1 MTVRLTQGMVRRVH
15 EDHPP
20 GSQLYDEEVSGL
32 RLVVG
37 SKSSSYKFMGRI
49 NDGTARYMTI
59 TLGRADELALKTAR
73 AMAVDIKQKLARGED
88 PRKPKSTVPTLAEVL
103 ERYLAARANDLQPRT
118 IHGYRD
124 NLKPIMKDV
133 GKLPMDK
140 IDREMARSLHEKVTK
155 KNGIYAANHAMRVLK
170 LLYNDCART
179 FDLPPNPV
187 SRAVRLHKEKVR
199 DWAIA
204 PADLPEFWRR
214 LDGMQDRVRAACWLL
229 MLTSGLRSSNARAVK
244 WEHLCDEGTLLIPRA
259 KSGRSFTLPL
269 PRMMLQEL
277 ERVKQETAPLCSP
290 FVFPS
295 ITSGTGHIEKMG
307 RTPRFPYAPHMMR
320 HTYRTIALEVGI
332 DFQSITM
339 LMDHANTHV
348 SYNYVTRAH
357 LTGHLRECQ
366 ERICARLV
374 SFRGG

>member
-1 MTVRLTQGMVRRVH
+1 MTVRLTQGMVRRVQ

-20 GSQLYDEEVSGL
+20 GTQLYDEDVSGL

-49 NDGTARYMTI
+49 NDGTGRYMTI
-59 TLGRADELALKTAR
+59 TIGRADEVALKTAR
-73 AMAVDIKQKLARGED
+73 ARAVEIRQQLARGED
-88 PRKPKSTVPTLAEVL
+88 PRKPKSKLPTLLEVL
-103 ERYLAARANDLQPRT
+103 ERYLSARANDLQPRT
-118 IHGYRD
+118 LEGYRD
-124 NLKPIMKDV
+124 RLKPIMKDV

-140 IDREMARSLHEKVTK
+140 IDRELARSLHERVTK
-155 KNGIYAANHAMRVLK
+155 KHGIYAANHAMRVLK

-179 FDLPPNPV
+179 FDIPPNPV

-204 PADLPEFWRR
+204 PSDLPEFWRR

-229 MLTSGLRSSNARAVK
+229 MLTTGLRCSNARAVK
-244 WEHLCDEGTLLIPRA
+244 WEHLSEEGNLLIPRA

-269 PRMMLQEL
+269 TRLMLQEL
-277 ERVKQETAPLCSP
+277 ERVKQETKPLASP
-290 FVFPS
+290 FVFASP
-295 ITSGTGHIEKMG
+295 TSASGHIEQMC

-320 HTYRTIALEVGI
+320 HTYRTVALEVGI

-348 SYNYVTRAH
+348 SYN
-357 LTGHLRECQ
+357 
-366 ERICARLV
+366 
-374 SFRGG
+374 